1 MPMNSLHRSIIVTWS
16 KRIITVSMIVIW
28 IALIFSIAGS
38 KAPFM
43 EQAPYCI
50 ISTMT
55 IFGILSLI
63 YKALEWWEKQ

>member
-1 MPMNSLHRSIIVTWS
+1 MNNSHKSIIAAWS
-16 KRIITVSMIVIW
+16 KRIITVLMIVIW
-28 IALIFSIAGS
+28 IVLIFNIAGS